1 MPNHVSGNRDATSL
15 QIVSTVYGEEAERRR
30 KAGQRHQGY
39 ELISEIAAF
48 KARAQNLAAK
58 RRKKEVQR
66 RRANQM
72 TSFLFSGRFWELQDF
87 EICQDVGQAQSASLK
102 LAMDRKEL
110 STRYIVSLESSDFAR
125 GPISR

>member
-1 MPNHVSGNRDATSL
+1 MPNHVSGNRDAASL

-30 KAGQRHQGY
+30 RAGQRHQGY

-58 RRKKEVQR
+58 RRQKEAQR

-72 TSFLFSGRFWELQDF
+72 TSFLFSGRFWEIEDF
-87 EICQDVGQAQSASLK
+87 EFCQDIGQPRSANMK
-102 LAMDRKEL
+102 LAVDKKEL
-110 STRYIVSLESSDFAR
+110 STRYIVSLES
-125 GPISR
+125 